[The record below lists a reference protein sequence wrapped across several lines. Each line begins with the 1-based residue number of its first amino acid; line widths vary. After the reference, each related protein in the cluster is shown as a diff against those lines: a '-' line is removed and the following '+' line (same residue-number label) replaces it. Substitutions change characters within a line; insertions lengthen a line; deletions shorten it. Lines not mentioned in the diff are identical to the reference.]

1 MLVYAWN
8 EFGEGGYIATTKGD
22 PEGKDLKAL
31 KDVVEQKQEGGGGG
45 GGNTGGTGGK
55 GGSGIVIV
63 RYRPV
68 LSW

>member
-22 PEGKDLKAL
+22 PERKDLKAL
-31 KDVVEQKQEGGGGG
+31 KDVVEQEQEGGGG

-55 GGSGIVIV
+55 GGSDIVIV

-68 LSW
+68 LS